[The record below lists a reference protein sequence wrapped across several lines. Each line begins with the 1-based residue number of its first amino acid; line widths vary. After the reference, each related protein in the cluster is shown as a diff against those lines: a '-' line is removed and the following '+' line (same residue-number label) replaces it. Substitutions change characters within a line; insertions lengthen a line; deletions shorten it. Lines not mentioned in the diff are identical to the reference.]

1 MTVIQD
7 AKLLKNLKFYN
18 LYYCTSSV
26 YVHACLTSKIANESA
41 TIVSPSTNAGTYL
54 IGFSLSNSVAKRGK
68 LSSSQTKQYFCTWIL

>member
-1 MTVIQD
+1 MNFMTVIQD

-18 LYYCTSSV
+18 L